1 MHEFLIVTSIA
12 CLIGSVLTPL
22 MRRIAQAYGFVDKPD
37 GRRKL
42 HQKPIALGGGA
53 VVFLSTLLSILCAIT
68 VFPSLRSSIDRTQL
82 PFFIGLLL
90 SSAFIVVIGLIDD
103 RYHLRGRQKL
113 IGQIIA
119 AGILVSSG
127 LIVQQV
133 QVFGWKIEL
142 GLLAIPFTMFWL
154 LGAINA
160 LNLIDGLDGLAGSI
174 GVILSLAIAGMACMT
189 VHEGDALVA
198 MALCGGLL
206 GFLIYN
212 LPPATIYL
220 GDAGSMLVGLML
232 GALAMESSF
241 KGPATI
247 ALMAPTVIW
256 AIPILD
262 VGMAILRRKLTGRS
276 IYETDR
282 GHLHH
287 CLLRRGVSG
296 RMTVILIGVL
306 CAVTAIGAL
315 ASVAGQNEWMA
326 VISATT
332 VFATLIISQSFG
344 YSECRMLGSR
354 IKSLFTS
361 LIPSANRAQAGAS
374 SPVHARLTGTREWEE
389 LWETLT
395 DYANRFDLTSIQMNV
410 NLPALNEEYHATWNR
425 RARGSDRQ
433 EWSTDVPLIAG
444 DMTVGRLKISGR
456 SAEGS
461 ICTWMGEIIEGLKP
475 FEVQMLSLLSDQ
487 MHCASIVPSRPSEI
501 LEPRTPE
508 VLQLLVESEAE

>member
-1 MHEFLIVTSIA
+1 MNEFLIVTSLS
-12 CLIGSVLTPL
+12 CLLASVLTPL
-22 MRRIAQAYGFVDKPD
+22 MRLIAHAYGFVDKPD

-42 HQKPIALGGGA
+42 HQKPVALGGGA
-53 VVFLSTLLSILCAIT
+53 AVFLSTLLSILCAIAI
-68 VFPSLRSSIDRTQL
+68 FPSLHEAVGRTHTS
-82 PFFIGLLL
+82 FFIGLLL
-90 SSAFIVVIGLIDD
+90 SSSCIVVIGLIDD
-103 RYHLRGRQKL
+103 RVHLRGRQKL
-113 IGQIIA
+113 LGQVVA
-119 AGILVSSG
+119 TGILIASG
-127 LIVQQV
+127 MVVQQV
-133 QVFGWKIEL
+133 QFFGWKIEL
-142 GLLAIPFTMFWL
+142 GLLSIPFTMFWL

-189 VHEGDALVA
+189 SHDGDALVA
-198 MALCGGLL
+198 MALCGALL
-206 GFLIYN
+206 GFLVYN
-212 LPPATIYL
+212 LPPASIYL

-232 GALAMESSF
+232 GALAMQSSF
-241 KGPATI
+241 KGPATV

-296 RMTVILIGVL
+296 RMTVIWIGIF
-306 CAVTAIGAL
+306 CTVTAVGAL
-315 ASVAGQNEWMA
+315 LSVARQNEWLA
-326 VISATT
+326 AISATA
-332 VFATLIISQSFG
+332 VFGTLIITRSFG
-344 YSECRMLGSR
+344 FAECQMLGSR
-354 IKSLFTS
+354 IKSLFAS
-361 LIPSANRAQAGAS
+361 LFPSKNREHKGAS
-374 SPVHARLTGTREWEE
+374 SPVHARLTGTRDWEE

-395 DYANRFDLTSIQMNV
+395 EYAIRFDLSSIQMNV
-410 NLPALNEEYHATWNR
+410 SLPALNEEYHANWNR

-433 EWSTDVPLIAG
+433 EWSTDIPLIAG
-444 DMTVGRLKISGR
+444 EITVGRLRISGQ

-487 MHCASIVPSRPSEI
+487 MHGPSHSQSRAPKI
-501 LEPRTPE
+501 LESRTPE
-508 VLQLLVESEAE
+508 VLQLLVKSDVD